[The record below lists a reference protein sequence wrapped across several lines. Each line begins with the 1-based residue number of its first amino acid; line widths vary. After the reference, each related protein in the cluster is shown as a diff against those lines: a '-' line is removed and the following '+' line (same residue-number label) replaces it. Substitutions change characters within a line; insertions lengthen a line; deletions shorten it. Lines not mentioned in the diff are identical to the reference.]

1 MTRIFIH
8 VSVIAGLLFAST
20 VHVAAGQAEF
30 TLAEHLG
37 VEWRDELVTFSFE
50 FPEGECH
57 PESLRLRGASGL
69 IPVQVFRSTKWAD
82 NGEFLKSATIGFF
95 ANLKPL
101 EVSRYILAWEVDP
114 PGVHPAPPSELKIIR
129 RGDRIAAASPAFG
142 AVFQVGREEFAEP
155 VDSANVPGPV
165 REMLLSDGRR
175 FGGSEFYGPTKITA
189 WSGEM
194 LDAGPVFVDMRWRYR
209 YADGSELVL
218 RARLGARDTAIY
230 WDMSCRGTLPNDG
243 WRLLVSNGLPP
254 LTLAVRIEHFSRR
267 RIEGRTLK
275 AGDLALF
282 PIASEPEGRLTSVT
296 PWADWTDDYTQTAV
310 TLNDPAGV
318 PVFFA
323 ASRDA
328 GIWVQPET
336 DPGKKTSGRIEK
348 SLPFMKRADG
358 LVSLDAPMMD
368 RPGGGIRRWTAGVLP
383 DDVRASVMEAERS
396 GSKGVEQKQL
406 QLLVDKRRLD
416 RVKDFVLEWPQ
427 NPAVRRPMLIVNQSD
442 IDRARSR
449 REIPRE
455 LAKSI
460 DTVRREAVSP
470 LPDGRDGIA
479 LAAWMFSGSSRVAS
493 DMKLAERLRQRL
505 GLLGTFDVMRS
516 MPLVAILYDGIIDS
530 GLFSPAERRLL
541 RAQMAYLG
549 YHMDDPATWSIERGF
564 NTSIPNMNVSMVLGK
579 GLVACALPD
588 HPLAPQW
595 ITPALEQMD
604 RWLDEQAGSH
614 GEWPEGSHYDHVT
627 ASTMVSFAITAKNA
641 GFKDYSRH
649 ANFRLLLEYI
659 AKQYTPPDPRR
670 DGVRVTPPLG
680 RANAGWRLG
689 IFGVVARL
697 TRDAAPAYSAEMQW
711 AWRQSGQ
718 SYLTFDNRLS
728 GLEYLYIDPDL
739 PVRQPNWGSEW
750 FPKTTAVLRNRFGQR
765 REDYVSLLLNPANGF
780 ARAGEVGAVLQWF
793 AFGAPVAGAFSD
805 GYTDRHE
812 LMTCRVAAAASP
824 TAEAWQQIHDHRIEG
839 GVSEFF
845 TEPQADYL
853 DARFTIGAPENRGY
867 SQPTAMP
874 AWPPVTSTGSPPISW
889 RRQVVFVKGSGNN
902 EAAYLVFRDTIATDQ
917 PTFWQFWSSSNGIH
931 DSASARGAP
940 SNAKAASPSRSLT
953 GRQFTAIGQYG
964 VDLDFFVLDPID
976 PNGFTLRWET
986 AMVRAPD
993 VGLKQVQDLV
1003 QLRLPGAGGYTVVVI
1018 PRIQGTL
1025 PSLVAAELDGRI
1037 IRIRHPYGEDVVVF
1051 GEKEGV
1057 TTATGD
1063 TYSAP
1068 ISCTQTR
1075 AGGSTLTMG
1084 PSGAATI
1091 GGKLFDAT
1099 KPLTKR
1105 LEAP

>member
-50 FPEGECH
+50 FPEGQCH

-69 IPVQVFRSTKWAD
+69 IPVQIVRSAKWAD
-82 NGEFLKSATIGFF
+82 DGEFLKSATIGFF

-114 PGVHPAPPSELKIIR
+114 TGVQPAPPSELTIIR

-142 AVFQVGREEFAEP
+142 AVFQAGGEDFAEP
-155 VDSANVPGPV
+155 VDSAKVPGPI
-165 REMLLSDGRR
+165 REMLLPDGRR

-209 YADGSELVL
+209 YADGSELLL

-243 WRLLVSNGLPP
+243 WRLFVSNGLPP
-254 LTLAVRIEHFSRR
+254 LALSVHIEHFSRR
-267 RIEGRTLK
+267 RIEGRTLR
-275 AGDLALF
+275 AGDLAIF

-336 DPGKKTSGRIEK
+336 APEKKTSGRIEK
-348 SLPFMKRADG
+348 SLPFMKRTDG
-358 LVSLDAPMMD
+358 LVSLDAPVMD

-416 RVKDFVLEWPQ
+416 RVKEFVLEWPE
-427 NPAVRRPMLIVNQSD
+427 NPAVHRPMLIVNQSA
-442 IDRARSR
+442 IDRSRSR
-449 REIPRE
+449 RAIPGD
-455 LAKSI
+455 LATSI
-460 DTVRREAVSP
+460 DAVRRQTVSP
-470 LPDGRDGIA
+470 LPDGSDGVA
-479 LAAWMFSGSSRVAS
+479 LAAWMFSGSSRIAN
-493 DMKLAERLRQRL
+493 DMKLAERLRKRL
-505 GLLGTFDVMRS
+505 GLLGNFDAMRS
-516 MPLVAILYDGIIDS
+516 MPLVAILYDGIIDTD
-530 GLFSPAERRLL
+530 LFNGPERRLL

-549 YHMDDPATWSIERGF
+549 YHMDDPATWSVDRGF
-564 NTSIPNMNVSMVLGK
+564 NTGIPNMNVSMALGK
-579 GLVACALPD
+579 GFVACALPD
-588 HPLAPQW
+588 HPLATRW
-595 ITPALEQMD
+595 IAPAIEQID
-604 RWLDEQAGSH
+604 CWLDEQVGSH
-614 GEWPEGSHYDHVT
+614 GEWSEGSHYDHVT
-627 ASTMVSFAITAKNA
+627 AWSMVSFAIAAKNA

-649 ANFRLLLEYI
+649 PKFRLLMEYI

-670 DGVRVTPPLG
+670 GGFRVTPPLG

-689 IFGVVARL
+689 IFGVVAKF
-697 TRDAAPAYSAEMQW
+697 TRDASPEYAAEMQW

-750 FPKTTAVLRNRFGQR
+750 FPKTTAVLRNRFGQP
-765 REDYVSLLLNPANGF
+765 REDYVSLLLNPASGF
-780 ARAGEVGAVLQWF
+780 GRAGEVGAVLQWF

-812 LMTCRVAAAASP
+812 LMTCRVAPAASP
-824 TAEAWQQIHDHRIEG
+824 TAEAWQQIHDHRLEG

-845 TEPQADYL
+845 TQPQLDYL
-853 DARFTIGAPENRGY
+853 DAHFTIGKPENHGY
-867 SQPTAMP
+867 SQSPSMP
-874 AWPPVTSTGSPPISW
+874 AWPPVTSSGSPPISW
-889 RRQVVFVKGSGNN
+889 RRQVVFVKGSGRN
-902 EAAYLVFRDTIATDQ
+902 EAGYLVFRDTIPTDQ
-917 PTFWQFWSSSNGIH
+917 PTFWQFWSWSNGIL
-931 DSASARGAP
+931 DSASGRSAP
-940 SNAKAASPSRSLT
+940 SAATVAPPTRSLT
-953 GRQFTAIGQYG
+953 GRRFTAIGQYG
-964 VDLDFFVLDPID
+964 VDLDYFVLSPIE

-993 VGLKQVQDLV
+993 VGLKEVQDLV
-1003 QLRLPGAGGYTVVVI
+1003 QLRLPGAGGYNVVII
-1018 PRIQGTL
+1018 PRIQGTQS
-1025 PSLVAAELDGRI
+1025 SLVTADLDGRI
-1037 IRIRHPYGEDVVVF
+1037 IRIRHPYGEDVIVF

-1057 TTATGD
+1057 TTPAGD

-1068 ISCTQTR
+1068 IACTQTR

-1084 PSGAATI
+1084 PAGTATI
-1091 GGKLFDAT
+1091 DGKLFEAT
-1099 KPLTKR
+1099 TPLTTR